1 MNRDELILS
10 CQEIVNNLVKKYNN
24 HKPDEDL
31 QSVGMIAV
39 IECVDRSLDEGLIDP
54 NQIQARCNV
63 WAKNRILD
71 EIYREKIKISDDE
84 IALLEKEAPE
94 DDTEL
99 MIYLEQ
105 VLTPQQKKIL
115 DLLLAGYSR
124 QDIATEL
131 NISEQTFWFHLRN
144 IKKLILKN

>member
-39 IECVDRSLDEGLIDP
+39 IECVDRSLDEGLEDV

-71 EIYREKIKISDDE
+71 EIYREKIKIADDE
-84 IALLEKEAPE
+84 IALIEKEAPE

-105 VLTPQQKKIL
+105 VLTPHQKRIL
-115 DLLLAGYSR
+115 SLLLEGYSR
-124 QDIATEL
+124 DEILEKL
-131 NISEQTFWFHLRN
+131 NIGRSVYYAHLQK
-144 IKKLILKN
+144 ISKAILEN